1 MFNRNA
7 GGVRG
12 TMLDVTGNHDTA
24 VTLSRN
30 ARGVRGTM
38 LDLTYTEDTAAPS
51 IPTGSMRGGKSDR
64 MRRRCL
70 TATPAACAAPCST

>member
-12 TMLDVTGNHDTA
+12 TMLDLTDNQDTA
-24 VTLSRN
+24 ATLSRN

-38 LDLTYTEDTAAPS
+38 LDLPFTQDTAAPS
-51 IPTGSMRGGKSDR
+51 IPTGSMRVANQIGCGGGV
-64 MRRRCL
+64 
-70 TATPAACAAPCST
+70 